1 MANSSSKIT
10 LILLAFWFAAGCAKK
25 SDQTSPAKVEPKLV
39 ATKKTEAPEAQ
50 ANPSKS
56 EVNSSDPLDLAK
68 TLQADSQAGAEQ
80 PAAGKDLPAA
90 ALGDNKS
97 APLSPPNP
105 ALKAPQGPAP
115 ISNPVLKPSDS
126 RPLPVD
132 STIVPGGNPAPLA
145 QETCPVDSTPL
156 TPNQEKYCTALF
168 TTGQK
173 DPEKCILQKI
183 TDLIAKLKAENREPV
198 EEALQWVMNRS
209 KYECPKAANKDVA
222 LEVRLHEGLRSAGLN
237 FFPESSDLI
246 HNFINAALKKFTASP
261 AVSKPNSVVATTIY
275 HIYEVTHFGSR
286 NFRQP
291 DNAINYSVDKT
302 IRKIDVKLANSEYE
316 VPLRVLQGGQKEN
329 DLFSGERAYSFGLE
343 MKSSGFYPL
352 TIKDDLGDLNLD
364 YQIYEGSVDG
374 LKKGDSAKIVLTKE
388 SWLKVIEFETKKIA
402 AKEFGQFPS
411 SSVKI
416 DIDLKDPTTARTCSI
431 GKGYFL
437 GSHAIAC
444 KDPDYRLRLQ
454 ILIPN

>member
-1 MANSSSKIT
+1 MANSSYKIS
-10 LILLAFWFAAGCAKK
+10 LILLAFWIATGCAKK
-25 SDQTSPAKVEPKLV
+25 SEQTAPAKVEPKVV
-39 ATKKTEAPEAQ
+39 APKKNEAPEAQ
-50 ANPSKS
+50 VDPIHSD
-56 EVNSSDPLDLAK
+56 VRSSDALDLTK
-68 TLQADSQAGAEQ
+68 TLQAAEQ
-80 PAAGKDLPAA
+80 PAAGKDLPAVALDGNKPA
-90 ALGDNKS
+90 AV
-97 APLSPPNP
+97 PTPNP
-105 ALKAPQGPAP
+105 ALNTSQAPAP
-115 ISNPVLKPSDS
+115 NSNPVARPADS

-132 STIVPGGNPAPLA
+132 STIVPGGNTPTIS
-145 QETCPVDSTPL
+145 QETCPVDSTQL

-183 TDLIAKLKAENREPV
+183 TDLTAKLKAENREPV
-198 EEALQWVMNRS
+198 EEAFQWVMNRS
-209 KYECPKAANKDVA
+209 KYECPKAAGKDTA
-222 LEVRLHEGLRSAGLN
+222 LEVRLHERLRSAGLN

-246 HNFINAALKKFTASP
+246 HNFINAALKKITPTA
-261 AVSKPNSVVATTIY
+261 AVPKSSSAVATTIY

-291 DNAINYSVDKT
+291 DQAINYSVDKT
-302 IRKIDVKLANSEYE
+302 IRKVDVKLANSENE
-316 VPLRVLQGGQKEN
+316 VPLRILQGGQKEN

-343 MKSSGFYPL
+343 IKPNGFYPL
-352 TIKDDLGDLNLD
+352 TIKDDLGDLYLD

-374 LKKGDSAKIVLTKE
+374 LKKGDSAKIVLTQE

-411 SSVKI
+411 SALKM
-416 DIDLKDPTTARTCSI
+416 DIDPKAPPTARTCSI

-444 KDPDYRLRLQ
+444 IDPDYRIRFQ
-454 ILIPN
+454 VLIPN